1 MNKDH
6 LNLAL
11 AITQQ
16 FGPERAKPREDRL
29 SKANSEIS
37 SEEASA
43 LFAMCDEIE
52 ALAYQLAEKVRD
64 KEITID
70 IFTKSIQEA
79 YPQLKEAR
87 VSKTVSQAMYFSLK

>member
-6 LNLAL
+6 LNIAL

-29 SKANSEIS
+29 SEANAEIS
-37 SEEASA
+37 SEEANA

-64 KEITID
+64 KKITMD
-70 IFTKSIQEA
+70 IFTKSIQEV
-79 YPQLKEAR
+79 YPQLNEAR